1 MDRATPIS
9 MSLRARSGPVA
20 RQAFDRGAGSFGVAR
35 ALTRPQ
41 ALIVDDCRFIAER
54 VARTLEARGFDCL
67 IAGDGYA
74 GLKLTR
80 HCRFD
85 LFVLDVDMPYIDGF
99 SLLRQLRDDPVH
111 ADALVLILAAEPS
124 ELDRARAL
132 ELGASGYMTK
142 PLQLRPLNA
151 MVDSMMG

>member
-1 MDRATPIS
+1 MDRAIPIS
-9 MSLRARSGPVA
+9 MPQRARSGPITLGPLDV
-20 RQAFDRGAGSFGVAR
+20 RHSVAR
-35 ALTRPQ
+35 AICRPL

-54 VARTLEARGFDCL
+54 VARALEAKGFECL

-74 GLKLTR
+74 GLELVR
-80 HCRFD
+80 RCRIE

-99 SLLRQLRDDPVH
+99 ALLRQLRCDPIH
-111 ADALVLILAAEPS
+111 ADTPVLMLAAEPS
-124 ELDRARAL
+124 EFDRARAL

-151 MVDSMMG
+151 MVDSMMMG